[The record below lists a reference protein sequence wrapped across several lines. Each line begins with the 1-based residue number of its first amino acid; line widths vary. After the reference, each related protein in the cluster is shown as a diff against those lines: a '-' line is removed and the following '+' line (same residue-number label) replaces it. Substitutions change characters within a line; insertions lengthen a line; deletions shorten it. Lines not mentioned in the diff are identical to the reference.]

1 MMCVQRS
8 YSGDALSARGCSPQQ
23 YIIFPSINRNR
34 WEILKKEEGGRKKK
48 KNIRCRIDDA
58 WNILT
63 SSSKAAGIFYGSLIK
78 NIKYLTISS
87 VVLCGMEKERRYEI
101 RICSS
106 FFLSKRGWYNV
117 RIIFIGI
124 INNQVLTTSFR
135 WISTSF
141 NVMIFISFLLSF
153 IHFLWSYIPPTVEY

>member
-34 WEILKKEEGGRKKK
+34 WEILKKEEGKKK
-48 KNIRCRIDDA
+48 IYIYIRCRIDDA

-78 NIKYLTISS
+78 DIKYLTISS
-87 VVLCGMEKERRYEI
+87 VLLRGMEKERTRYEFVAP
-101 RICSS
+101 
-106 FFLSKRGWYNV
+106 FFLSKRGRCNI

-124 INNQVLTTSFR
+124 INNRV
-135 WISTSF
+135 STSF
-141 NVMIFISFLLSF
+141 DVIFIPFFLPL
-153 IHFLWSYIPPTVEY
+153 IHFYKLAIIYPSSIKLNS